1 MQPSVRSAVQ
11 ACRRRRYPRVR
22 FRARATSFAL
32 SSCRRS
38 GTRRI
43 RRSRSANAVDRE
55 LLLRYR
61 PNQHVDG
68 CRSNVHRGTS
78 NGAEKREEHEEA
90 QRAGEGHPRWQC
102 CERGRLGVPAHRLA
116 QKEANAVSRSWGVYR
131 LDPADEA
138 QRCAQR
144 ARCGC
149 RRKLEERV
157 RAKLYATHRATDTN
171 NPTLQA
177 VANLIARS
185 VPEQNLAGVVNFNFD
200 NLLEQELTR
209 RKISHSSIV
218 SAVEIKRTGL
228 TILHPHG
235 FLPQTDKID
244 GCNLVFTEDEYH
256 DLIESSFQWAL
267 TEIVHSLRHSTA
279 LFIGLSMS
287 DPSLRRLLDAS
298 RESHDYPVHFQL
310 LKRHVIQDS
319 EEYQVL
325 ADVESRAQKIGKWLG
340 MGEEKSPRSSGK

>member
-1 MQPSVRSAVQ
+1 MKKRRERAKVTLGGSAVN
-11 ACRRRRYPRVR
+11 AGDLESLRIAWRKKKLMLFLGAGVS
-22 FRARATSFAL
+22 TDL
-32 SSCRRS
+32 
-38 GTRRI
+38 I
-43 RRSRSANAVDRE
+43 RRMKRKGA
-55 LLLRYR
+55 
-61 PNQHVDG
+61 H
-68 CRSNVHRGTS
+68 
-78 NGAEKREEHEEA
+78 NGLDAGAAA
-90 QRAGEGHPRWQC
+90 Q
-102 CERGRLGVPAHRLA
+102 
-116 QKEANAVSRSWGVYR
+116 
-131 LDPADEA
+131 
-138 QRCAQR
+138 
-144 ARCGC
+144 
-149 RRKLEERV
+149 LEERV

-235 FLPQTDKID
+235 FLPQTGKID

-340 MGEEKSPRSSGK
+340 MGEEKKPTQLREVIRAALAQADTYDRQLFESMKVKTIWLESYDDIPEILNAIAPEEPAATAPANVAPRSRLTNVRKEVAP